1 MKLFIKII
9 INKLINRIVLPLKA
23 SGSKS
28 VLNSACSLS
37 VICFVIIIFLEGIT
51 QYVGV
56 ITTKNTITLTQFI
69 EVPKMAEGSNTE
81 NKLVII
87 FMK

>member
-23 SGSKS
+23 SGPKS